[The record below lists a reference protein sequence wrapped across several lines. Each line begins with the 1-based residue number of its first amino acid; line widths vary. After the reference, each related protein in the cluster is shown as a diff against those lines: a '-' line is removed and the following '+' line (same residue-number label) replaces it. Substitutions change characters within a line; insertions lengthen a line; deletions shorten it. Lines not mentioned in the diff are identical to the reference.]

1 MVTIS
6 AALSA
11 GQAKDYY
18 KSEYANPGMLQAEYY
33 RERGEARG
41 EWLGELAREWG
52 LEGEGTEEQFSRL
65 IEGQHPLSGKQLVDH
80 VQSKKF
86 INQYGKEVETSEHRA
101 GWDATFSAPKSIS
114 ILAYMSQDPEM
125 KKAIWR
131 AHIESARFAL
141 KEMEKYA
148 CARMGNGKREQSG
161 NLIASLHHHER
172 SRPGEET
179 GYAAPEIHTHAVVM
193 NMTKGPDGEIHAM
206 QEREFFKSQAYLT
219 AIYRTRLSEEM
230 QKLGVALHVDLKT
243 GAPEA
248 AGISREYIDAASPRR
263 EEVRR
268 KAGEIKQRLEAEGHT
283 VMDGAGLKQAAAKL
297 NRKTKNYDP
306 EEMARRDAELEG
318 QFKGQA
324 REAAAAARERG
335 PIVRC
340 HNEIERRA
348 RESAG
353 YGIEHVMER
362 EAVGD
367 FRTVMAKALKRNLTL
382 TTYDAVL
389 AEMKAREE
397 RGELVEINRRERMTE
412 RTSEATIHLE
422 RRNVRSVLEGKETQ
436 ERMAGGEQARGL
448 IEQISY
454 RQGIQL
460 NPDQHR
466 AVRKLLENQDRIVAL
481 QGRAGAGKTTAMRV
495 FREAAERSGYAV
507 RGIAP
512 TTMAAKELGKSGIR
526 SQTLESFLRSEGKE
540 ETGKRWIV
548 LDESSLSD
556 SKRIDKLFRKIGPE
570 DRILLVG
577 DRIQHQA
584 VEAGAPFEQF
594 QNRGIETIWIKQVVR
609 QKEDGYRQAVSLLQD
624 GKIRQAVDLFQ
635 SQGRVIEIEDD
646 QERFCAVAES
656 FVAAPEDALVIAPG
670 NRERVAINAIVH
682 GMLQEQ
688 GKVERE
694 ERPTKILVNRD
705 TLSGADRSFAGAYS
719 PGEDI
724 VRYREG
730 SKAYGVK
737 KGEYARV
744 TGQDYEQNT
753 LTVEFEDGREL
764 TYDPRRLYGVEVF
777 REAERQF
784 SAGDRI
790 QFRRP
795 YERQAANGE
804 LGTIEKIEEGKFT
817 VKLQDG
823 QAIEFDPEKFRHFDY
838 GYAVTSYLSQG
849 QTAVREIVHIDTR
862 MSDMLVNQRVA
873 QVALTRGVYDVQIV
887 TNSAKDLGG
896 AVARKQDKEIAL
908 DALNEAGAWRRY
920 REIQSE
926 RRASPAVAA
935 AEEIEDRSNHAPAHS
950 HPEREMPA
958 REIAPTPEQNAKAPR
973 TFTKTV
979 VQHQFTEWEKREPQK
994 LIRATRRN
1002 PCPVCEKT
1010 DWCSMS
1016 DDGAMAICMR
1026 TPSDRETRNGGYIH
1040 VLNEVERVAPL
1051 PVAVQVRQ
1059 HGRTGIDQRDEMN
1072 QRLLGALRLNARDR
1086 RNLAARD
1093 LDEKAIERHGYKSLP
1108 TAASVHEVEKSF
1120 EGWDLTGVPGFYQE
1134 KSEERWKLN
1143 INDWHSGFL
1152 VPVRNQEGRI
1162 EGFQIRRAEIKA
1174 DEPRYVWLSSSSR
1187 DEGCSSGAPVHFR
1200 NVDQECVQVVITEGA
1215 LKADIASNLLNGQS
1229 VLAVAGV
1236 QSFPEDFGRRLK
1248 EQLPDLRQAVIAF
1261 DADAARNPNVQ
1272 RALERLQGSLEAA
1285 GVDVR
1290 ELKWEERQ
1298 GKGIDD
1304 YLLANPARG
1313 AEVQA
1318 FLGES
1323 LASLGRNQE
1332 TRIAD
1337 IAEPPRRSP
1346 TREPEIA
1353 W

>member
-6 AALSA
+6 AALST

-86 INQYGKEVETSEHRA
+86 INKYGKEVETSEHRA

-114 ILAYMSQDPEM
+114 ILAYMSQDPEL

-148 CARMGNGKREQSG
+148 CARMGNGKWEQSG

-219 AIYRTRLSEEM
+219 AIYRTRLAEEM

-243 GAPEA
+243 GAPEV

-268 KAGEIKQRLEAEGHT
+268 KAGEIKQRLEAEGHA

-297 NRKTKNYDP
+297 NRKTKKYDP
-306 EEMARRDAELEG
+306 EEMARRDAELEQ
-318 QFKGQA
+318 QFNGQA
-324 REAAAAARERG
+324 REAAAAARECG
-335 PIVRC
+335 PIVQSAQ
-340 HNEIERRA
+340 EIERRA
-348 RESAG
+348 KESAG

-367 FRTVMAKALKRNLTL
+367 FRTVMTKALKRNLTL

-389 AEMKAREE
+389 TEMKDREE
-397 RGELVEINRRERMTE
+397 SGELVELNRRERMTE
-412 RTSEATIHLE
+412 RTSDAAIHLE
-422 RRNVRSVLEGKETQ
+422 RRNVRAALEGKETQ
-436 ERMAGGEQARGL
+436 ERMAEGEQAREL

-460 NPDQHR
+460 NQDQGL
-466 AVRKLLENQDRIVAL
+466 AVRKLLENRDRIVAL

-526 SQTLESFLRSEGKE
+526 SQTLESFLRSQGKE
-540 ETGKRWIV
+540 ETGKGWIV

-556 SKRIDKLFRKIGPE
+556 SKRIDKLFRKIGPQ

-594 QNRGIETIWIKQVVR
+594 QNRGVETIWIKQVVR

-624 GKIRQAVDLFQ
+624 GKIREAIGLFQ
-635 SQGRVIEIEDD
+635 KQGRVIEVEDD

-656 FVAAPEDALVIAPG
+656 FVEAPEDALVIAPG

-688 GKVERE
+688 GKVEQE
-694 ERPTKILVNRD
+694 ERSTSILVNRD

-795 YERQAANGE
+795 FERQAANGE
-804 LGTIEKIEEGKFT
+804 LGTIEKIDQGKFT

-823 QAIEFDPEKFRHFDY
+823 LALEVDPEKFRHFDY

-862 MSDMLVNQRVA
+862 MSDLLVNQRMA

-887 TNSAKDLGG
+887 TNSAEELGG
-896 AVARKQDKEIAL
+896 AVARKRDKEIAL
-908 DALNEAGAWRRY
+908 EALDEAERWRRY
-920 REIQSE
+920 REIQGE
-926 RRASPAVAA
+926 RGEPPAVV
-935 AEEIEDRSNHAPAHS
+935 APAQEIDPK
-950 HPEREMPA
+950 PEETQP
-958 REIAPTPEQNAKAPR
+958 PK

-979 VQHQFTEWEKREPQK
+979 LQRQFIEWEKRPPQK

-1002 PCPVCEKT
+1002 PCPVCKKT
-1010 DWCSMS
+1010 DWCSLS

-1026 TPSDRETRNGGYIH
+1026 TPSDRETKNGGYVH
-1040 VLNEVERVAPL
+1040 VLDEVERMAPL

-1059 HGRTGIDQRDEMN
+1059 HGRSGIDQRDETN
-1072 QRLLGALRLNARDR
+1072 QRLLEALKLNARDR
-1086 RNLAARD
+1086 RNLAARG
-1093 LDEKAIERHGYKSLP
+1093 LDEKTIERNGYKSLP
-1108 TAASVHEVEKSF
+1108 TAASVHEVEKAF
-1120 EGWDLTGVPGFYQE
+1120 EGQDMTGVPGFYQE
-1134 KSEERWKLN
+1134 KGEERWKLN

-1152 VPVRNQEGRI
+1152 IPVRNQEGRI

-1187 DEGCSSGAPVHFR
+1187 EEGCSSGAPVHFR
-1200 NVDQECVQVVITEGA
+1200 NVDQGCRQVVITEGA
-1215 LKADIASNLLNGQS
+1215 LKADIASNLLSDQP
-1229 VLAVAGV
+1229 VIAVAGV
-1236 QSFPEDFGRRLK
+1236 QSFPEDFGHRLK

-1261 DADAARNPNVQ
+1261 DADAARNPQVQ

-1313 AEVQA
+1313 PEVRA
-1318 FLGES
+1318 FLGEN
-1323 LASLGRNQE
+1323 LASLESKQE
-1332 TRIAD
+1332 TRIVD
-1337 IAEPPRRSP
+1337 IAEPTRRTP
-1346 TREPEIA
+1346 ARESEIA